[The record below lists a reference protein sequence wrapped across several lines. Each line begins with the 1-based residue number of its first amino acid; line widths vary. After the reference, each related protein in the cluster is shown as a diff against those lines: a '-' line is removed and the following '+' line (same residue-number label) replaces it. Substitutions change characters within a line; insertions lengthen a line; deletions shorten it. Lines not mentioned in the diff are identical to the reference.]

1 MPAFVMEPKV
11 GIIGHGHVGSALER
25 GLERAG
31 YEVRTVGHDANA
43 VRGCGEWADVIIL
56 AVPFRAVEETLEE
69 LGSSLDDKVLLD
81 VTNALDEHMKLVQGD
96 VSAAEE
102 VQRRVP
108 EARVVK
114 VFNTVFAHQMDS
126 GRVDGESLTAFVA
139 GDDRDA
145 KDTALEIARAIG
157 FDAIDAGPLENA
169 RWLEMLGYL
178 NIQLAF
184 AQHMGRDIG
193 FKLVHPTV

>member
-1 MPAFVMEPKV
+1 MEPKV

-31 YEVRTVGHDANA
+31 YEVRAVGHDANA

-69 LGSSLDDKVLLD
+69 LGPSLDEKVLLD

-102 VQRRVP
+102 IQRLVP

-114 VFNTVFAHQMDS
+114 IFNTVFANHMDS

-139 GDDRDA
+139 GDDPDA
-145 KDTALEIARAIG
+145 KDTALEIARSIG
-157 FDAIDAGPLENA
+157 FDAVDAGPLENA
-169 RWLEMLGYL
+169 RWLETLGYL
-178 NIQLAF
+178 NIQLGY

-193 FKLVHPTV
+193 FKLVHPTL